1 MQELLKKISFNLE
14 KIKNNRPLNKT
25 ELNELKK
32 SMWVYFTYNSNAIE
46 WSTITLWETKIIL
59 EDWLTIW
66 WKTLKEVSEVQNHK
80 WVLDFLYKFLGSK
93 EDLSEDIIKKVHN
106 LVLKNIDDENAWR
119 YRRLQVMI
127 SWEEKDPVEPTR
139 IDEEMKKLISWFN
152 ENKNILD
159 PVVLAWEFHYRF
171 VKIHPFIDWNWRTI
185 RILINLILMRM
196 WFPLIIIYSVRRA
209 EYITSLNSKF
219 TKDDFL
225 KFFTDIVNEN
235 LKDYLKMIDFNW

>member
-1 MQELLKKISFNLE
+1 MLNTLKKIDLNLE

-32 SMWVYFTYNSNAIE
+32 SLWVYFTYNSNAIE

-66 WKTLKEVSEVQNHK
+66 GKTLKGVSEVQNHK
-80 WVLDFLYKFLGSK
+80 WVLNFLYSFLNSNGEIT
-93 EDLSEDIIKKVHN
+93 EDLIKKVH
-106 LVLKNIDDENAWR
+106 LLILKNIDDENAWV
-119 YRRLQVMI
+119 YRKIQVMI
-127 SWEEKDPVEPTR
+127 SWEEKNPTEPNK
-139 IDEEMKKLISWFN
+139 IKEEMKNLIIWFN
-152 ENKNILD
+152 ENKDNMN
-159 PVVLAWEFHYRF
+159 PVLLAWEFHYRF

-185 RILINLILMRM
+185 RILINLILMRK

-219 TKDDFL
+219 TQNNFL
-225 KFFTDIVNEN
+225 KFFADIVNEN
-235 LKDYLKMIDFNW
+235 LKDYLRMIDFNN